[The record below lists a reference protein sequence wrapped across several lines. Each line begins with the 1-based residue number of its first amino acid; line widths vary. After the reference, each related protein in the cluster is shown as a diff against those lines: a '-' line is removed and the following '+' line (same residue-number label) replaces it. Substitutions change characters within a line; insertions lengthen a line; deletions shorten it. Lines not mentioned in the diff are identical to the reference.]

1 MRGLLNQCYW
11 GVSLSDRL
19 ILRHEKHKS
28 YSQNEICP
36 QLRAY
41 FLILEE
47 GFGNPFRVP
56 IFQLLS

>member
-1 MRGLLNQCYW
+1 MLLAM
-11 GVSLSDRL
+11 SLSDRWY
-19 ILRHEKHKS
+19 LRHEKWIS
-28 YSQNEICP
+28 NSPNEICP

-47 GFGNPFRVP
+47 GLGNPLRVP